1 MLPRNRPPA
10 HPGEVLLEDCIKPLG
25 LTQAESAKRLGVP
38 IQRLN
43 GLVRGRRAM
52 SPDTALR
59 IATVFGSS
67 AEFWMTLQANWDLW
81 HTREK
86 LRKDLKDLRRINR
99 AA

>member
-1 MLPRNRPPA
+1 MLPKNRPPS

-25 LTQAESAKRLGVP
+25 LTQAEAARRLGVP

-59 IATVFGSS
+59 VAAVFGSS
-67 AEFWMTLQANWDLW
+67 PEFWMNLQANWDLW
-81 HTREK
+81 RA
-86 LRKDLKDLRRINR
+86 RAAAAKDLRHLRPIKH

>member
-1 MLPRNRPPA
+1 MLPKNRPPS
-10 HPGEVLLEDCIKPLG
+10 HPGEVLLEDCIKPLE
-25 LTQAESAKRLGVP
+25 LTQAEAAKRLGVP

-43 GLVRGRRAM
+43 SLIRGRRAM

-67 AEFWMTLQANWDLW
+67 PEFWMNLQANWDLW
-81 HTREK
+81 HAREK
-86 LRKDLKDLRRINR
+86 VATDLKHLRPIKH